1 MFPLLLASAAAF
13 AQEPSRPAQEPARP
27 AQEPP
32 VTSAPADA
40 VHPEDQPPTAL
51 PRETAIENPLGR
63 AGAISGSAFGGY
75 GELTFNAPAN
85 GPSVVDMRRF
95 VLFFGHDFTEKLRFY
110 SEVELEHAISSATD
124 EGEIEIEQ
132 AYLDGLLSKK
142 INLRGGLI
150 VMPVGIVNVY
160 HEPPSFNGVDRP
172 DLDQFVIPST
182 WREAG
187 AGIFGELAEGLRYQ
201 LYGVTAFN
209 ANGFSAESALRE
221 GHQEAQLA
229 YGGDFGGVARL
240 DYEPSLGTVFGFSAY
255 AAMSGNTLR
264 STVGRVAVTLF
275 AADARTR
282 RGGFTARAQAAVLF
296 IGEAAALNRALEAGT
311 EEQQAALPVS
321 SQARG
326 AYLEVAYDL
335 LRLLAPQERQTL
347 TAFVRGEYVDTQA
360 DVPAGFDAKLEFR
373 RYSAVAGLVYR
384 PIPQIALKADY
395 RRREFGAGPGFNEIA
410 TAITWLF

>member
-1 MFPLLLASAAAF
+1 MSPLLLASAAAF
-13 AQEPSRPAQEPARP
+13 AQEPAKT

-32 VTSAPADA
+32 VTSAPADT
-40 VHPEDQPPTAL
+40 VHPEDQPQTAL

-63 AGAISGSAFGGY
+63 TSGISGNAFGGY

-85 GPSVVDMRRF
+85 GPSVVDMRRL
-95 VLFFGHDFTEKLRFY
+95 VLFFGHDFSEKLRFY

-124 EGEIEIEQ
+124 QGEVEVEQ

-150 VMPVGIVNVY
+150 LMPVGIVNVY

-172 DLDQFVIPST
+172 DLDQFVIPTT

-187 AGIFGELAEGLRYQ
+187 IGIFGELAEGLRYQ
-201 LYGVTAFN
+201 LYGVTGFN
-209 ANGFSAESALRE
+209 ANGFSAGSALRD

-229 YGGDFGGVARL
+229 YAGDLGGVARL
-240 DYEPSLGTVFGFSAY
+240 DYEPLLGTVFGFSAY
-255 AAMSGNTLR
+255 AATSGNTLR
-264 STVGRVAVTLF
+264 STVGRVPVSLF
-275 AADARTR
+275 EADARTR
-282 RGGFTARAQAAVLF
+282 WRGFTARAQAAILF
-296 IGEAAALNRALEAGT
+296 VGDAAALNQAFEAGT
-311 EEQQAALPVS
+311 AEQHAAVPVS

-326 AYLEVAYDL
+326 AYLEAGYDL
-335 LRLLAPQERQTL
+335 LRLLAPGERQSL